1 MLKNAS
7 ASQRTALASAA
18 LLGALLILELL
29 LRAAGYSA
37 PQLYQLDPQLGWSLR
52 ANKQGWRSYAGE
64 RGYAIINPAGFRDRD
79 HALDKPDPVYRIAVL
94 GDEYAEAAPVALR
107 DTWWWRL
114 EAELQRCD
122 FRPGKLVE
130 VLNFGVAGYST
141 AQELVLLET
150 RVMRYAPDLVLLEVA
165 PGNVI
170 DNSSALAPNKL
181 RPFFL
186 LDAHGV
192 PRIDDSFTTAADF
205 QRGMQTR
212 YRLAAELADHTRAFQ
227 LLRQFARQTFIAP
240 AHANAAV
247 ASGPLYDDA
256 WRITEA
262 LIAKMNDYARRN
274 GAELRLVAVPA
285 AHQTGDTDQRL
296 AALGRKSNLPVMS
309 LSTDLRSAD
318 YRPSGAWTVEG
329 HRAAAAALARRLC
342 PAQAP
347 AG

>member
-1 MLKNAS
+1 V
-7 ASQRTALASAA
+7 RRAA
-18 LLGALLILELL
+18 FGAVAALGALLVFELV

-52 ANKQGWRSYAGE
+52 ATKQGWRTFAGE
-64 RGYAIINPAGFRDRD
+64 RGYAIINAAGFRDRD
-79 HALDKPDPVYRIAVL
+79 RALDKPDPVYRIAVL
-94 GDEYAEAAPVALR
+94 GDEYSEAPPVALR

-122 FRPGKLVE
+122 FRPGKLIE

-150 RVMRYAPDLVLLEVA
+150 RVMRYTPDLVLLQFSPA
-165 PGNVI
+165 NVI
-170 DNSSALAPNKL
+170 DNSSGLAPNKL
-181 RPFFL
+181 RPFFN

-192 PRIDDSFTTAADF
+192 PRIDDSFTTAAEF

-212 YRLAAELADHTRAFQ
+212 YRLVAEIADHTHAFQ
-227 LLRQFARQTFIAP
+227 LVRQIARQTFIAP
-240 AHANAAV
+240 AHAETAVSSGRLYENA
-247 ASGPLYDDA
+247 
-256 WRITEA
+256 WQITDA

-285 AHQTGDTDQRL
+285 RGPSSDDAEQRL
-296 AALGRKSNLPVMS
+296 AALGAKLNLPVMS
-309 LSTDLRSAD
+309 LSAELRSAD
-318 YRPSGAWTVEG
+318 VRPSGAWTVEG
-329 HRAAAAALARRLC
+329 HRAAAAALARQLC
-342 PAQAP
+342 PAQPP

>member
-1 MLKNAS
+1 MRRGVLGAI
-7 ASQRTALASAA
+7 AVV
-18 LLGALLILELL
+18 GALLVLELA

-52 ANKQGWRSYAGE
+52 ATKQGWRISAGE
-64 RGYAIINPAGFRDRD
+64 RGYAIINAAGFRDRD
-79 HALDKPDPVYRIAVL
+79 RTLDKPDPVYRIAVL
-94 GDEYAEAAPVALR
+94 GDDYSEAAPVALR

-122 FRPGKLVE
+122 FRPGKLIE

-141 AQELVLLET
+141 AQELVMLET
-150 RVMRYAPDLVLLEVA
+150 RAMRYAPDLVLLQFA
-165 PGNVI
+165 PSNVI

-181 RPFFL
+181 RPFFY

-192 PRIDDSFTTAADF
+192 ARIDDSFTTAAEF

-212 YRLAAELADHTRAFQ
+212 YRLAAEIADHTRAFQ
-227 LLRQFARQTFIAP
+227 LVRQLARQTFIAP
-240 AHANAAV
+240 AHAEAPLS
-247 ASGPLYDDA
+247 SGRLYEDA

-262 LIAKMNDYARRN
+262 LIARMNDYARRN

-285 AHQTGDTDQRL
+285 RGASSADAEQRL
-296 AALGRKSNLPVMS
+296 AALGTKLNLPVMS
-309 LSTDLRSAD
+309 LGSELRGAD

-342 PAQAP
+342 PAQPP

>member
-1 MLKNAS
+1 MRRGVLGAI
-7 ASQRTALASAA
+7 AVV
-18 LLGALLILELL
+18 GALLVLELA

-52 ANKQGWRSYAGE
+52 ATKQGWRISAGE
-64 RGYAIINPAGFRDRD
+64 RGYAIINAAGFRDRD
-79 HALDKPDPVYRIAVL
+79 RTLDKPDPVYRIAVL
-94 GDEYAEAAPVALR
+94 GDDYSEAAPVALR

-122 FRPGKLVE
+122 FRPGKLIE

-141 AQELVLLET
+141 AQELVMLET
-150 RVMRYAPDLVLLEVA
+150 RAMRYAPDLVLLQFA
-165 PGNVI
+165 PSNVI

-181 RPFFL
+181 RPFFY

-192 PRIDDSFTTAADF
+192 ARIDDSFTTAAEF

-212 YRLAAELADHTRAFQ
+212 YRLAAEIADHTRAFQ
-227 LLRQFARQTFIAP
+227 LVRQLARQTFIAP
-240 AHANAAV
+240 AHAEAALS
-247 ASGPLYDDA
+247 SGRLYEDA

-262 LIAKMNDYARRN
+262 LIARMNDYARRN

-285 AHQTGDTDQRL
+285 RGASSADAEQRL
-296 AALGRKSNLPVMS
+296 AALGAKLSLPVMWLGS
-309 LSTDLRSAD
+309 ELRAAD

-342 PAQAP
+342 PAQPP